1 MTRGYSKSGKTLAG
15 SIFITI
21 HTFNITQAYE
31 KRYIFRRVLKWRP
44 VNFDFMDANKSVIGA
59 VVLALGIF
67 GAGWMVKVGIDN
79 FSNRDRVVTT
89 RGLCEKEVPANK
101 VTWPIVTKELG
112 NDLPAIYQKIESSN
126 TAILTF
132 LKNNGI
138 SESEISVNPP
148 QVFDQA
154 AERYGNQDVTYR
166 YSVTNVV
173 VVTSKQVEKVRG
185 LIKKQTDLM
194 KQGVAI
200 VAGDYNYNTL
210 YEYTDLNAI
219 KPGMV
224 AEATA
229 NAREAADKFAS
240 DSHSDLG
247 KIKTASQ
254 GQFTI
259 EDRDQYT
266 PYIKTVRVVNSI
278 TFYLED

>member
-1 MTRGYSKSGKTLAG
+1 MKSEG
-15 SIFITI
+15 SF
-21 HTFNITQAYE
+21 
-31 KRYIFRRVLKWRP
+31 V
-44 VNFDFMDANKSVIGA
+44 VGA
-59 VVLALGIF
+59 ALVALGIF
-67 GAGWMVKVGIDN
+67 GAGWMMKAGIDN

-89 RGLCEKEVPANK
+89 RGLCEKEVKANK

-126 TAILTF
+126 AAILAF
-132 LKNNGI
+132 LKSNGI
-138 SESEISVNPP
+138 SEDEISVNAP
-148 QVFDQA
+148 QVYDQA
-154 AERYGNQDVTYR
+154 AERYGNQNVTYR

-173 VVTSKQVEKVRG
+173 VVTSEKVEQVRN

-200 VAGDYNYNTL
+200 VAGDYNYTTR
-210 YEYTDLNAI
+210 YEYTDLNSI
-219 KPGMV
+219 KPEMV

-229 NAREAADKFAS
+229 NAREAADKFAT

-254 GQFTI
+254 GQFSI

-266 PYIKTVRVVNSI
+266 PYIKTVRVVTSI
-278 TFYLED
+278 TYYLED